1 MPTLQLSSG
10 LSRIRNAYMEISEKE
25 FAVMKEIY
33 NNHLPDQR
41 TISQRTGISLGLTNL
56 IIKRLIGKGIL
67 LARQLNKKKIQ
78 YILTSKGFS
87 EKAKKSYN
95 FTVKTIGLLKST
107 KGIINQLI
115 LEEIKKGNHSFVI
128 SGTSDLCDIVEIVI
142 NNFRDKVSFQR
153 DTGPDSNLSSA
164 TLIAKDLK
172 GNSFSIDL
180 IDYLAKTGLLYW

>member
-1 MPTLQLSSG
+1 MLSMQLISG
-10 LSRIRNAYMEISEKE
+10 LSRIRNTYMEISEKE

-95 FTVKTIGLLKST
+95 FTIKTIGLLKST
-107 KGIINQLI
+107 KEIINRLI
-115 LEEIKKGNHSFVI
+115 LEELKKGNQSFVI
-128 SGTSDLCDIVEIVI
+128 TGSSDLCDIVEIVL
-142 NNFRDKVSFQR
+142 NNFKDRVICRRENNQ
-153 DTGPDSNLSSA
+153 GPNHNSA
-164 TLIAKDLK
+164 YLIITDGK
-172 GNSFSIDL
+172 GTRNSIDL